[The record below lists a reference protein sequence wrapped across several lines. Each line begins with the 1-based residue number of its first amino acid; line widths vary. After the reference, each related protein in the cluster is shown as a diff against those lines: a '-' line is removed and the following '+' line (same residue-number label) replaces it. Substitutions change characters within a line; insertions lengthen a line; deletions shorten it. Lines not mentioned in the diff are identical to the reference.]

1 MKEFFTK
8 KIDELNDNFVEVHGK
23 TVQALTDLTMSMAK
37 KVSEELFPMMEKC
50 ESAIQQQGEYIDKLF
65 DLSDQ
70 RKADCAE
77 NARLNNLVHC
87 KVAAQ
92 GDEIGIL
99 KTTVATLQQELSALK
114 SRQSVAEEKSDLLQS
129 TQHDDYDKAFIKE
142 DFQKVFLF
150 LITFGYNTL
159 SGQTCVVFQEVNG
172 VLCVCVNL
180 RALNLIAK
188 LKLNYSQVTK
198 AEKFPAFSL
207 FKLNSLRQLFRDAKL
222 PQMDLDK
229 DDLERL
235 LKHLA
240 MRPLKTP
247 AGNKTSWIALE
258 ADPFVLAIKNL
269 RRANKIGPFLK
280 TFDKYYPKSV
290 KVKKLTQKDM
300 CYFFKCE
307 DQPEGVKQPLFLVPY
322 WRDLFYT
329 SMKEY
334 RKRFVDEEAEDQEH
348 VRGHAHFFSLC
359 SVDLDEEILSRDVV
373 LEAQAQEQEQ
383 AQMEENQPKKR
394 KRSGKSAMTT
404 GPSALEER
412 ESDEEQDSD
421 EEEEHVFQKRQ
432 R

>member
-1 MKEFFTK
+1 MKELFSKF
-8 KIDELNDNFVEVHGK
+8 DELKSDQADFRDNFVNVHEK
-23 TVQALTDLTMSMAK
+23 TIQALTDLTMSMAK
-37 KVSEELFPMMEKC
+37 KVSEELVPMMEKC

-70 RKADCAE
+70 RKAECAE

-92 GDEIGIL
+92 GDDIGVL

-114 SRQSVAEEKSDLLQS
+114 TRQSVAEEKSDLIQS

-150 LITFGYNTL
+150 LITYGYNTVT
-159 SGQTCVVFQEVNG
+159 GQTCVVFQEVNG

-198 AEKFPAFSL
+198 SAKFPAFGL
-207 FKLNSLRQLFRDAKL
+207 FKLNSLRQLFREVKL
-222 PQMDLDK
+222 PQMELNK
-229 DDLERL
+229 TDLENL
-235 LKHLA
+235 SKHLG

-269 RRANKIGPFLK
+269 RRAKKIEPFM
-280 TFDKYYPKSV
+280 TVFDKYYPKSI
-290 KVKKLTQKDM
+290 KLKKLTEKDM
-300 CYFFKCE
+300 CYFLQCK
-307 DQPEGVKQPLFLVPY
+307 DQPEGLKQPLFLVPY
-322 WRDLFYT
+322 WRELFYT

-334 RKRFVDEEAEDQEH
+334 RKRFVEEGAEEQEH
-348 VRGHAHFFSLC
+348 VRGHAHFSSLC
-359 SVDLDEEILSRDVV
+359 SVDLEEEILSRDVV
-373 LEAQAQEQEQ
+373 LEVQEQ
-383 AQMEENQPKKR
+383 ARVEEEENQSKKR
-394 KRSGKSAMTT
+394 KRSGKSAMPT
-404 GPSALEER
+404 AHEER

-421 EEEEHVFQKRQ
+421 EEHVFQKRQ